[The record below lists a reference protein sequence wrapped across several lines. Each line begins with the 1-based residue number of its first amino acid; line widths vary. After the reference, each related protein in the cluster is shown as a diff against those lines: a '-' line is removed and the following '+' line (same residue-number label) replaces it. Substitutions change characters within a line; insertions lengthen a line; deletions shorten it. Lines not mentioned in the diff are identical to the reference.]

1 MVAVDAAAG
10 LEDLRVV
17 DADTHLTEAHDLW
30 TKRAPAAYR
39 DRVPRVEEVD
49 GRPTWVVDGHPMGF
63 AGGGGVIDRD
73 GEKFPFQES
82 MIVWGIDRIH
92 QGAYDPKARLQ
103 IMDECG
109 IHAQVLFP
117 NSIGL
122 GGQGL
127 SQHVQDDT
135 LRRLCVEIYND
146 AMAELQE
153 ESGNRLL
160 PMPVLPAWS
169 VDQSV
174 REAERVAGLGL
185 RGVNM
190 TSDTQDLGAPDLANR
205 AWDPLWEICDS
216 LHLPVHF
223 HIGSSL
229 TAMNFYGNYFWPSQH
244 EYVKPAIGGTMLFIN
259 NARVVV
265 NVTLCG
271 MLDRHPGLKLVSV
284 ESGVGWIP
292 FILETMDY
300 EVAENA
306 PEQLRELERMPS
318 EYFKDHW
325 YATFWFENNQGDVQ
339 GLIDSVGEDNV
350 LFETDFP
357 HPTCLYPQP
366 LETIAAKMNT
376 LRPETRRKVLGDNA
390 VKLYRI

>member
-1 MVAVDAAAG
+1 MVALSDEV
-10 LEDLRVV
+10 RVI

-39 DRVPRVEEVD
+39 DRVPRVEQVD
-49 GRPTWVVDGHPMGF
+49 GQPTWVVDGAPLGF

-73 GEKFPFQES
+73 GEKFPFAES

-92 QGAYDPKARLQ
+92 QAAYDPVTRLEV
-103 IMDECG
+103 MDECG
-109 IHAQVLFP
+109 VHAQVLYP

-127 SQHVQDDT
+127 ADSVKDPV
-135 LRRLCVEIYND
+135 LRQMCVEIYND
-146 AMAELQE
+146 AMAELQA

-160 PMPVLPAWS
+160 PMPVLPAW
-169 VDQSV
+169 DIAACA
-174 REAERVAGLGL
+174 REAERAAGLGL

-190 TSDTQDLGAPDLANR
+190 TSDPQDLGSPDLANR
-205 AWDPLWEICDS
+205 AWDPLWEVCAD
-216 LHLPVHF
+216 LHMPVHF

-229 TAMNFYGNYFWPSQH
+229 TAMNFYGNYFWASQH
-244 EYVKPAIGGTMLFIN
+244 EYVKPAIGGSMLFIG

-265 NVTLCG
+265 NVIASG
-271 MLDRHPGLKLVSV
+271 MLDRHEKLQFVSV

-292 FILETMDY
+292 FILETLDY
-300 EVAENA
+300 EIFENA
-306 PEQLRELERMPS
+306 PVQFAELGRKPS
-318 EYFKDHW
+318 EYFADHW
-325 YATFWFENNQGDVQ
+325 FATFWFEQNRGDVQ

-357 HPTCLYPQP
+357 HPTCLYPDP
-366 LETIAAKMNT
+366 LGTMAEKMAT
-376 LRPETRRKVLGDNA
+376 LRPDTRRKVMGENA
-390 VKLYRI
+390 AKLYRLDT